1 MIKDLWNWENTQA
14 RKDAQMSNPAT
25 PMTPTN
31 SDIATQPTDRVVTS
45 DPTNGGVVPG
55 DNAKK
60 PFDINALNRGLSM
73 AGIGKQDN
81 DLAKSYGISGNGVA
95 EEETTG
101 LPSFLSDPE
110 GNTYERKIKKATN
123 EMDEAKKTR
132 FFQDMKGIDLQKK
145 QPNSGSAIHPDIGGS
160 FQDTTD
166 LADGF
171 MRSTQILNNKALTAD
186 GSIAK
191 FKWAYDAFSNALQQS
206 AKLDPV
212 SRTSAIQESL
222 GELKMAMIP
231 LVDKSKG
238 IVYAQ
243 EGGRTAAYDRLDSFG
258 KELSQYEKLYKS
270 SSEDIQNT
278 IKSYQEQDNK
288 FSVAYQKLDFTQKS
302 ENAKSRLRSNKAYT
316 AFMDVMVE
324 ANPEMKP
331 IISGFMNASTI
342 TDDEKAFLE
351 KNFIGGSFKELFD
364 TRAQAIKD
372 FWPSA
377 AAWFKDFED
386 IISVKNELYK
396 TRMDDITEGMKAP
409 VIDPNQL
416 MFYINKGY

>member
-1 MIKDLWNWENTQA
+1 
-14 RKDAQMSNPAT
+14 MSNPAT

-31 SDIATQPTDRVVTS
+31 SDIATQPTDKVVTS

-171 MRSTQILNNKALTAD
+171 MRSTQILNNKELTGNGA
-186 GSIAK
+186 IAK
-191 FKWAYDAFSNALQQS
+191 FK
-206 AKLDPV
+206 
-212 SRTSAIQESL
+212 
-222 GELKMAMIP
+222 
-231 LVDKSKG
+231 
-238 IVYAQ
+238 
-243 EGGRTAAYDRLDSFG
+243 
-258 KELSQYEKLYKS
+258 
-270 SSEDIQNT
+270 
-278 IKSYQEQDNK
+278 
-288 FSVAYQKLDFTQKS
+288 
-302 ENAKSRLRSNKAYT
+302 
-316 AFMDVMVE
+316 
-324 ANPEMKP
+324 
-331 IISGFMNASTI
+331 
-342 TDDEKAFLE
+342 
-351 KNFIGGSFKELFD
+351 
-364 TRAQAIKD
+364 
-372 FWPSA
+372 
-377 AAWFKDFED
+377 
-386 IISVKNELYK
+386 
-396 TRMDDITEGMKAP
+396 
-409 VIDPNQL
+409 
-416 MFYINKGY
+416 

>member
-1 MIKDLWNWENTQA
+1 MIKDLGNWENTQA
-14 RKDAQMSNPAT
+14 KKDAQISNPAT
-25 PMTPTN
+25 PITPTN
-31 SDIATQPTDRVVTS
+31 TDIATQPTDKVVTS
-45 DPTNGGVVPG
+45 DPTNGGITPEPTE
-55 DNAKK
+55 KK
-60 PFDINALNRGLSM
+60 PFDINALNRGLAM
-73 AGIGKQDN
+73 AGLGKGDG
-81 DLAKSYGISGNGVA
+81 DLAKSYGISGNGVSQD
-95 EEETTG
+95 ETSN
-101 LPSFLSDPE
+101 LPWFLTDAE

-132 FFQDMKGIDLQKK
+132 FFQDMKWIDLQKK
-145 QPNSGSAIHPDIGGS
+145 QPNSGAAIHPDIGGS
-160 FQDTTD
+160 FENTTD

-171 MRSTQILNNKALTAD
+171 MRSTQILNNKELTGN
-186 GSIAK
+186 GSVAR
-191 FKWAYDAFSNALQQS
+191 FKSAYEAFDQALQAS
-206 AKLDPV
+206 AKLDPA

-231 LVDKSKG
+231 LVEKSKG

-278 IKSYQEQDNK
+278 IKSYQEQDSK
-288 FSVAYQKLDFTQKS
+288 FSVGYQKLDWTSKS
-302 ENAKSRLRSNKAYT
+302 ENAKSRLRENKAYL
-316 AFMDVMVE
+316 AFMDVMAE
-324 ANPEMKP
+324 ANPDMKP
-331 IISGFMNASTI
+331 IIGKFMNDSTI

-364 TRAQAIKD
+364 ARAQAIKD

-377 AAWFKDFED
+377 ASWFKDFED
-386 IISVKNELYK
+386 IINVKNELYK
-396 TRMDDITEGMKAP
+396 TRMDDITENMKAP
-409 VIDPNQL
+409 TIDPNQL